1 MTRIAPSLLL
11 AGLLLALVS
20 PATAQQPTLA
30 DVARAEEARRKT
42 LPPKTGKVLTNDDLR
57 GNRED
62 RPAVPAPAVAPV
74 GDAAAPASGPASP
87 ADAKKAAD
95 ATPEDPKKDQAYWHD
110 RITAARQQLERSQ
123 MFATAL
129 ESRIN
134 GLWAEF
140 TAKDDPAQRANVE
153 RERQKSL
160 AELERVKREID
171 EQTKAIAGIEDEARK
186 LGVPPGWLR

>member
-1 MTRIAPSLLL
+1 MTRNLPPLFV

-20 PATAQQPTLA
+20 PAFAQQPSLA
-30 DVARAEEARRKT
+30 DVARAEESRRKAAT
-42 LPPKTGKVLTNDDLR
+42 EKSGKVLTNEDLR

-62 RPAVPAPAVAPV
+62 RGTVPAAVPPVDAAPAA
-74 GDAAAPASGPASP
+74 AAAPADTKKD
-87 ADAKKAAD
+87 ADAKKD
-95 ATPEDPKKDQAYWHD
+95 DPKKDQAYWRD
-110 RITAARQQLERSQ
+110 RITTARQQLERSQ

-153 RERQKSL
+153 RERQKSI

-171 EQTKAIAGIEDEARK
+171 EQTKAITAIEDEARK

>member
-1 MTRIAPSLLL
+1 MTRILPSLLI
-11 AGLLLALVS
+11 AGLLLAMVGPS
-20 PATAQQPTLA
+20 FAQQPTLA

-42 LPPKTGKVLTNDDLR
+42 AAKKAPKVITNDDLR

-62 RPAVPAPAVAPV
+62 LAGPPAAATPPAVAEAP
-74 GDAAAPASGPASP
+74 AAAP
-87 ADAKKAAD
+87 DAKKDEAKPD
-95 ATPEDPKKDQAYWHD
+95 DPKKDQAYWKE
-110 RITAARQQLERSQ
+110 RITTARQQLERSQ

-140 TAKDDPAQRANVE
+140 TARDDPAQRAGVE
-153 RERQKSL
+153 RERQKSI
-160 AELERVKREID
+160 AELERVKREIAD
-171 EQTKAIAGIEDEARK
+171 QTKAITAIEDEARK